1 MVVDILEEDN
11 YVGHFS
17 NIFEQN
23 FYCTSTAIVT
33 STFIRI
39 PTEQFKEMLDKDI
52 RFQRHFNK
60 KIITRLYTMYKKDL
74 AIHMFGQREQIAHH
88 IIVNEVGGAGHVNNV
103 NAICEMFRISRRNFY
118 NLVKKLADDNIIEHL
133 EGVIYITDY
142 DRLKLENQ
150 PVLDFF
156 GNTI

>member
-1 MVVDILEEDN
+1 
-11 YVGHFS
+11 
-17 NIFEQN
+17 
-23 FYCTSTAIVT
+23 
-33 STFIRI
+33 
-39 PTEQFKEMLDKDI
+39 
-52 RFQRHFNK
+52 
-60 KIITRLYTMYKKDL
+60 MYKKDL

-103 NAICEMFRISRRNFY
+103 NAICEMLRISRRNFY

-142 DRLKLENQ
+142 DRLKQEDQ